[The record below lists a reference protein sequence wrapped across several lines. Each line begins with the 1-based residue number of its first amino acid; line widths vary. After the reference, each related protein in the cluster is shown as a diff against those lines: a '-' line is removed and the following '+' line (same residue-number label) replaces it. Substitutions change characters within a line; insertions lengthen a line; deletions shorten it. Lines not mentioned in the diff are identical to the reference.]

1 MFGLILFLTNCSV
14 QKRVHLK
21 GWNIEWKTNVK
32 ESVANKIIKSKTIE
46 GEIPSL
52 KIDSD
57 ISFIYPKNTDSV
69 SVGDDHSTDLKP
81 ISVKKNKFLQ
91 TFEKH
96 PTQSEDETQAEN
108 KTTEKRHLKTLKKS
122 YFGPL
127 IILVLGL
134 VVLLFTLIFF
144 FGPSTIASSS
154 LLGTL
159 LLFLSF
165 LLILLGIL
173 AFLKVLF
180 SSDNNTRSQLKKNHS
195 SWTYSIH
202 NQRYLNNYISNQ
214 QNFNAINP
222 PNSRVSLPLIFIDI
236 MLLLL
241 GALLL
246 VACLLAAPEALA
258 AGLASGGIFGMIGIV
273 FGIILGAFLFVL
285 GLVLLIVHLSKRQ
298 QQKKKVEEVIEEEKR
313 KEAGIETKS
322 SEPEGNSETAPEEI
336 KTTKS
341 SSDALWI
348 IGIAAALVALFFI
361 VK

>member
-1 MFGLILFLTNCSV
+1 M
-14 QKRVHLK
+14 K
-21 GWNIEWKTNVK
+21 GWNIEWKTKVK
-32 ESVANKIIKSKTIE
+32 ESSANKEIKSETKAIA
-46 GEIPSL
+46 GEILSVKNDSNVSL
-52 KIDSD
+52 
-57 ISFIYPKNTDSV
+57 IYPKNTDSLR
-69 SVGDDHSTDLKP
+69 VGEVNSNDQKP
-81 ISVKKNKFLQ
+81 ISLKKKQFLH
-91 TFEKH
+91 TFKKH
-96 PTQSEDETQAEN
+96 PTQSEDETRAEN
-108 KTTEKRHLKTLKKS
+108 SNNEKRHQKTLIKS
-122 YFGPL
+122 YFEPL
-127 IILVLGL
+127 IILILGL

-154 LLGTL
+154 MLGTL

-180 SSDNNTRSQLKKNHS
+180 SSENNTRSQLKKNHS

-202 NQRYLNNYISNQ
+202 NQHYLNKFISNQ
-214 QNFNAINP
+214 QNFKAINP
-222 PNSRVSLPLIFIDI
+222 PNSRVSLPLMFIDI
-236 MLLLL
+236 TLLLL

-246 VACLLAAPEALA
+246 VGCLLAAPEALA

-285 GLVLLIVHLSKRQ
+285 GLVLLIIHLSKRQ
-298 QQKKKVEEVIEEEKR
+298 QQKKKVEEVIEEEKN
-313 KEAGIETKS
+313 KEAEIETKS
-322 SEPEGNSETAPEEI
+322 SEPERSSETATEEI
-336 KTTKS
+336 KTTNS

>member
-1 MFGLILFLTNCSV
+1 M
-14 QKRVHLK
+14 K
-21 GWNIEWKTNVK
+21 GWNVEWKAKVK
-32 ESVANKIIKSKTIE
+32 ESAANKEIKSEAIS
-46 GEIPSL
+46 GEIVSVKNDSNVSL
-52 KIDSD
+52 
-57 ISFIYPKNTDSV
+57 IYPKNTDSV

-96 PTQSEDETQAEN
+96 PTQIEDETQTEN
-108 KTTEKRHLKTLKKS
+108 SNNEKRHQKTLKKT

-202 NQRYLNNYISNQ
+202 NQRYLNNLISNQ

-222 PNSRVSLPLIFIDI
+222 PHSRVSLPLIFIDI

-246 VACLLAAPEALA
+246 VGCLLAAPEALA

-298 QQKKKVEEVIEEEKR
+298 QQKKKVEEVIEEEKN
-313 KEAGIETKS
+313 KEAEIERKS
-322 SEPEGNSETAPEEI
+322 SEPEISSETATEEF
-336 KTTKS
+336 KTTNS